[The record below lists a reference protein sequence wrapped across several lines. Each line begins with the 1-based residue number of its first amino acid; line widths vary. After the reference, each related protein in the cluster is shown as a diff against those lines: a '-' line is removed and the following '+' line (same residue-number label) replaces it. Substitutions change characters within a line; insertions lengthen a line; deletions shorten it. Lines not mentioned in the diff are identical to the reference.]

1 MDLGRDHMLRSPS
14 MPLVNRDAL
23 SNFVVESASSGM
35 GHCFMK
41 PRQLAKPGFFVEH
54 SASLR
59 LPGVQRVMRSV
70 VHQIID
76 RTNGPQALSM
86 CG

>member
-1 MDLGRDHMLRSPS
+1 
-14 MPLVNRDAL
+14 MPLVNHDAL
-23 SNFVVESASSGM
+23 SNFVVESTSSGM
-35 GHCFMK
+35 GYCFMK
-41 PRQLAKPGFFVEH
+41 PRQLAKPAVFLEH

-70 VHQIID
+70 VRSIID

-86 CG
+86 RGYIVQLML